1 MVRSLLLLLLAL
13 ASVPMAALAAPDL
26 DKWLGRSVYF
36 VVTDRFARDD
46 TSDASA
52 AGGRGGVE
60 FCGNGTKEWCGGTF
74 KGVMSKLDYIAGM
87 GFDAI
92 WITPVVKQVTWRDNW
107 NGTGYH
113 GGRANKS
120 NPGRRCLL
128 LNAPLRVRAG
138 YWAADFHEVDPH
150 LGSEVRTHARAS
162 HTLSH
167 TACCRRRTRDTH
179 VPSSI

>member
-1 MVRSLLLLLLAL
+1 MYRAARMYRGIREARMVRSLLLLLLVL
-13 ASVPMAALAAPDL
+13 ASVPVATLAAPDL

-46 TSDASA
+46 ASNA
-52 AGGRGGVE
+52 STRGGLE

-92 WITPVVKQVTWRDNW
+92 WITPVVKQVTWRDHW

-113 GGRANKS
+113 G
-120 NPGRRCLL
+120 
-128 LNAPLRVRAG
+128 
-138 YWAADFHEVDPH
+138 
-150 LGSEVRTHARAS
+150 AS
-162 HTLSH
+162 K
-167 TACCRRRTRDTH
+167 RK
-179 VPSSI
+179 